1 MTVIGTCGLP
11 APPER
16 RKSARG
22 LVGVTTQ
29 DRAHRRTEI
38 GPDPSPSTTHPQDCM
53 VISGLRLQEPK
64 GVTRSKREFLAKLGS
79 TRAREARA
87 LQVFEASDA
96 YSCSE
101 QRTMK
106 PTLGPAPSPPSVKHT
121 SDLSSPSPLRTPR
134 PDSSHENREAR

>member
-11 APPER
+11 APLER

-22 LVGVTTQ
+22 LVGVTAQ

-38 GPDPSPSTTHPQDCM
+38 GLDPSPSPSPSTTHPQDCT

-64 GVTRSKREFLAKLGS
+64 GGTRSKREFIAKLGS
-79 TRAREARA
+79 IRATEARA

-106 PTLGPAPSPPSVKHT
+106 PSSGPSPEPT
-121 SDLSSPSPLRTPR
+121 
-134 PDSSHENREAR
+134 